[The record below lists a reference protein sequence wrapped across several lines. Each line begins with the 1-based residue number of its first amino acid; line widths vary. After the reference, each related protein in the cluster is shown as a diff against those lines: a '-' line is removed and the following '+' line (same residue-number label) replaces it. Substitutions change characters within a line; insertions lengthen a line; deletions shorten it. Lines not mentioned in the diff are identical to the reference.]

1 MVSFA
6 GFRGRPRDGLFFNMN
21 AFSATRRFFFRALA
35 TLAGLLAYGWTN
47 AQTPVPTTDSKLVQ
61 IVTADSTV
69 VLVTEGQQR
78 LIGNVYL
85 IQGNVRLYCDLAIKD
100 ERVNSVRAYGRV
112 RIIQADSVTVTGDT
126 ATYLGNVRQARVS
139 GRRVTLDDRT
149 VTLVTRRLDYDLN
162 SRVATY
168 NTGGTVYDK
177 KTTLTSRV
185 ARYNTETKLVTFR
198 EEVRINSP
206 ETDLESDSLRYSTLS
221 KEAFF
226 IAPTKII
233 SKDKQGQAKGDTLL
247 TRSGSYNTATR
258 ISNFLGRSTV
268 RTEKYDLTGD
278 TLFYDTPTEIGL
290 ARGNVV
296 MVAKRDSVILTGN
309 YGRYLGKEGMTRV
322 HGNALIKR
330 LYTRD
335 TLYLSADTLISE
347 EIRTAKDTT
356 RRLRAYRNVLIFKS
370 DFQAKCDSL
379 VYSLADS
386 LMSFYRKPVIWAQGS
401 QSEGDTILLRLV
413 RNKLR
418 TMYLNRRAFVISED
432 TLRQYNQVK
441 GRRITSSFDDSTRIE
456 RVIVEGNGE
465 SIYYAAGEANKPIG
479 LNRVQC
485 SRMNLTFQSNQVK
498 RIVFQGKPDGS
509 LIPPHE
515 VTEEIKYLDG
525 FTWRETDR
533 PTRESVMRIKAP
545 KPPPKPTPAGQPTAS
560 SRKKG
565 G

>member
-1 MVSFA
+1 MV
-6 GFRGRPRDGLFFNMN
+6 
-21 AFSATRRFFFRALA
+21 
-35 TLAGLLAYGWTN
+35 N
-47 AQTPVPTTDSKLVQ
+47 AQTPVPPSDSKLVQ
-61 IVTADSTV
+61 IETADSLV
-69 VLVTEGQQR
+69 ALVTEGQQR
-78 LIGNVYL
+78 LIGNVRL
-85 IQGNVRLYCDLAIKD
+85 IQGNVRLFCDLAIKD
-100 ERVNSVRAYGRV
+100 ERSNTVRAFGRV
-112 RIIQADSVTVTGDT
+112 RIVQADSVTVTGDS
-126 ATYLGNVRQARVS
+126 ATYLGNIRQARVT

-149 VTLVTRRLDYDLN
+149 VTLVTRKLDYDLN
-162 SRVATY
+162 SRIAAYT
-168 NTGGTVYDK
+168 TGGTVYDK
-177 KTTLTSRV
+177 KTTLTSREGI
-185 ARYNTETKLVTFR
+185 YNTETKLVTFR
-198 EEVRINSP
+198 QEVRINSP
-206 ETDLESDSLRYSTLS
+206 ETDLAADSLRYSTLS

-226 IAPTKII
+226 IAPTKIV
-233 SKDKQGQAKGDTLL
+233 SKDKKGSAQGDTLL
-247 TRSGSYNTATR
+247 TSAGSYNTASR

-309 YGRYLGKEGMTRV
+309 FGRYLGKEGTTRI
-322 HGNALIKR
+322 HGNALVRR

-347 EIRTAKDTT
+347 EVRTLKDTT
-356 RRLRAYRNVLIFKS
+356 RRLRAYGSVLIFKS

-386 LMSFYRKPVIWAQGS
+386 LMSFYKKPVLWAQGS

-413 RNKLR
+413 RNQLR

-441 GRRITSSFDDSTRIE
+441 GRKITTAFDDSTRIE

-465 SIYYAAGEANKPIG
+465 SVYYAAGEANKPIG

-485 SRMNLTFQSNQVK
+485 SRMNLTFRFNQVK
-498 RIVFQGKPDGS
+498 RIVFQGKPDGA

-515 VTEEIKYLDG
+515 VTEELKYLDG
-525 FTWRETDR
+525 FSWREADR
-533 PTRESVMRIKAP
+533 PTRERVMRLRP
-545 KPPPKPTPAGQPTAS
+545 KEPPAKSPIVIQPTAS
-560 SRKKG
+560 SRKRG